1 MAFFT
6 ELEQIILKFVWKH
19 KRSQMAKTVLRKKT
33 RTGSIL
39 LPDLG
44 LYYKATLI
52 KAVWYQHENRH
63 IDYQI
68 NGTEQ
73 RAQKLTHAYTVNQ
86 SKTKE
91 TRICNATKASSINDI
106 GKNWTATC
114 KRIKLAYSL
123 MLRTKI
129 NSKTPRRKHGQ

>member
-63 IDYQI
+63 IDY
-68 NGTEQ
+68 
-73 RAQKLTHAYTVNQ
+73 
-86 SKTKE
+86 
-91 TRICNATKASSINDI
+91 
-106 GKNWTATC
+106 
-114 KRIKLAYSL
+114 
-123 MLRTKI
+123 
-129 NSKTPRRKHGQ
+129 